1 MEWKKWVQ
9 WPLSNEK
16 VPLNMFTMLRN
27 VFLNN
32 LLRVLCIEIVFLG
45 NREMPII
52 KLVRSNQLIEH
63 AKKAQLLLKNDRL
76 AGFASATNVQQDDC
90 RGR

>member
-45 NREMPII
+45 NRDMPII

-63 AKKAQLLLKNDRL
+63 AKKAQ
-76 AGFASATNVQQDDC
+76 F
-90 RGR
+90 

>member
-9 WPLSNEK
+9 WPLSNKK

-32 LLRVLCIEIVFLG
+32 LLRVLCIEIVCLG
-45 NREMPII
+45 NRNMPII

-63 AKKAQLLLKNDRL
+63 AKKLT
-76 AGFASATNVQQDDC
+76 FDC
-90 RGR
+90 S